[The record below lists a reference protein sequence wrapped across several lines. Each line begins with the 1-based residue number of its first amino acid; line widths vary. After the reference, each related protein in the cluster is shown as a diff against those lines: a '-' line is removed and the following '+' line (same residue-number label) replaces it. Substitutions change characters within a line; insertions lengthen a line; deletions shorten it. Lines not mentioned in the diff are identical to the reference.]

1 MKRKVFKKFGTAF
14 GESLETGKKRKRIVA
29 AADLQKADLW
39 VGVGIGKREETGDFK
54 LSPWRVAAGY
64 FLLSALVL
72 VLIARAF
79 DLQVIQ
85 GSNFLGKA
93 QGDHIRVQVN
103 HAPRGVIY
111 DRN

>member
-1 MKRKVFKKFGTAF
+1 MKRRIFKKFGIAF
-14 GESLETGKKRKRIVA
+14 GESLETEKKRKRIVA

-39 VGVGIGKREETGDFK
+39 VGVNADKREETGDFK

-64 FLLSALVL
+64 FLLSTLGL

-93 QGDHIRVQVN
+93 EGNHIRVQVD
-103 HAPRGVIY
+103 HAPR
-111 DRN
+111 